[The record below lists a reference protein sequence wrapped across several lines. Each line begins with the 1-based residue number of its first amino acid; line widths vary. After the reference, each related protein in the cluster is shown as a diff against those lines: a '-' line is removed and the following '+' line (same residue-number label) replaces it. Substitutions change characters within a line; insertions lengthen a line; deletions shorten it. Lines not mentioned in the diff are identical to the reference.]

1 MIIKFTD
8 YNEGVHHLD
17 FDESASNLKLPEE
30 FSDNV
35 KVSCKMDKSVHQIVL
50 DCELT
55 TSAKLRCDR
64 CNEDFVKEIQ
74 NDFRLV
80 YLFSS
85 TEFNNDE
92 SEINLQYLS
101 PETTKIDISEEVN
114 EYCLLAVP
122 LKLLC
127 KEDCKGLCVS
137 CGINLNLDNCTCKKE
152 VTNPI
157 WEKLNKLKDIE

>member
-1 MIIKFTD
+1 MIIKFTN
-8 YNEGVHHLD
+8 YNDGVHQFE

-50 DCELT
+50 DCNLK

-64 CNEDFVKEIQ
+64 CNEDFKKIIE

-80 YLFSS
+80 YMFSS
-85 TEFNNDE
+85 EENSEDE
-92 SEINLQYLS
+92 SEVNLQYLS
-101 PETTKIDISEEVN
+101 PETTKIDISEEVT

-137 CGINLNLDNCTCKKE
+137 CGINLNLDNCICKE
-152 VTNPI
+152 EITNPV
-157 WEKLNKLKDIE
+157 WEKLNQLKDIE

>member
-1 MIIKFTD
+1 MIIKFTN
-8 YNEGVHHLD
+8 YNDGVHQFV

-35 KVSCKMDKSVHQIVL
+35 KVNCTMDKSAHQIIL
-50 DCELT
+50 DCNLK

-64 CNEDFVKEIQ
+64 CNEEFSKDIE

-80 YLFSS
+80 YIFSS
-85 TEFNNDE
+85 TNTGEDK
-92 SEINLQYLS
+92 SDVNLQYLS
-101 PETTKIDISEEVN
+101 PETTKIDISEEVS

-137 CGINLNLDNCTCKKE
+137 CGINLNLHNCNCNNE
-152 VTNPI
+152 IANPV
-157 WEKLNKLKDIE
+157 WEKLKQLKNIE